1 MMKYRTGTKTYTHDG
16 LSLCLEDWRKKLHV
30 GHKYMKRYVDKYGDD
45 AISRIVSDRN
55 NEKENYAR
63 TMARLTD
70 MIDEWELKRKQY
82 QYSEKANTLAEC
94 LKDIRD
100 IIR

>member
-1 MMKYRTGTKTYTHDG
+1 MKYRKGTKTYTHDG

-30 GHKYMKRYVDKYGDD
+30 GHRALKRYIDRYGDD

-55 NEKENYAR
+55 NEKENYER

-70 MIDEWELKRKQY
+70 IMDDLELRLKKL
-82 QYSEKANTLAEC
+82 QYSENADTLLDC
-94 LKDIRD
+94 LRD
-100 IIR
+100 MRGIIR